1 MAATLKYGT
10 NKAAIINYPITEKSI
25 WKLRIDSV
33 KTNIGIGVCNQNDIY
48 SKNLIVKTYS
58 GIPFKKNDIASIR
71 VEVDA
76 MNKATVQ
83 FFRGNWDLG
92 ISFKDLDIPLY
103 PYIVF
108 ASKND
113 KVTILDEEILKYS
126 DDDN

>member
-1 MAATLKYGT
+1 
-10 NKAAIINYPITEKSI
+10 
-25 WKLRIDSV
+25 
-33 KTNIGIGVCNQNDIY
+33 
-48 SKNLIVKTYS
+48 
-58 GIPFKKNDIASIR
+58 
-71 VEVDA
+71 
-76 MNKATVQ
+76 
-83 FFRGNWDLG
+83 LG